1 MSKCSV
7 WKYEINKDNIAP
19 VWFMLTDISSNYK
32 LIVNKSGL
40 HPQWITGFSDAEASF
55 GLDLYK
61 NSSLRSGWQIQPSF
75 RILLHKKDL
84 SLCRPSP
91 FGGRPKRN
99 PKLFNLFREGI
110 RSRILWS
117 NFGKR
122 RQCGIQGSFFNRNC

>member
-1 MSKCSV
+1 
-7 WKYEINKDNIAP
+7 
-19 VWFMLTDISSNYK
+19 MLTDISSNYK

-84 SLCRPSP
+84 PL
-91 FGGRPKRN
+91 
-99 PKLFNLFREGI
+99 LREIQNYLICLGKELGQEFSGQI
-110 RSRILWS
+110 
-117 NFGKR
+117 FGKR